1 MRQKAVHLLV
11 DDALPPELRTG
22 APDVSAKG
30 LATLMHQVAVS
41 HPDRYKDTLK
51 QIGDAG
57 REAAY
62 WQGES
67 MGLEDLRPV
76 IDTPAYLRQ
85 MDAEVAQATKGLKD
99 PDAIRT
105 TRENIWHKWSANI
118 QKASMKAALAKGNAV
133 GLSVASGA
141 RGKPL
146 QLQAMLS
153 TPGTFETYKGHIIPI
168 FARRS
173 YAEGVSPAEWL
184 AGTYGAR
191 TSTVST
197 KVATALGGHF
207 CLAEGTMVQMVD
219 GTTRPIQSLQP
230 GDMVYGADK
239 TGKVRPVKVVHLF
252 DQGVQDVR
260 RYTFRAN
267 GARETFE
274 ETCTASHKFLFS
286 QAYRQPY
293 PSVQPI
299 ENYRNRTRIA
309 AVDGFDD
316 TGLPDEEFDLMLGL
330 MLGDG
335 YMPADK
341 VKSRVVFSC
350 FDTRLLEDAL
360 PYLQATGHYFTK
372 LSSAKQVRISRT
384 DINGRSFRLWL
395 MNDCQMAGH
404 LAYDKHIPHLVH
416 GWSNASVMRLFV
428 GLLATDGSLAFN
440 DDKCY
445 INMASASERMLKEL
459 KALMTFRFGIAG
471 TNVSQVREA
480 GPGLICGVPC
490 QVQNGYGWQIAR
502 RTELAKLLPWLQ
514 KYLPGVKRDR
524 LADLQRWVEAG
535 QKSQPLTYQIEK
547 KSEPFSAHCWDI
559 EVDHPDHLFVLA
571 SGLITSNSKMLGQV
585 SAPMMVTTADCG
597 TNNGIE
603 LAKNDASMR
612 NRFLATDTAGVKG
625 GSLLD
630 RKTLGHLVN
639 NHKGDTLIV
648 RSPLTCQAPEGLCA
662 KCLGA
667 DPRGHLY
674 PVGYGAGFT
683 AANAIGEPLCLHG
696 STLVR
701 MADGSTKLITDIQP
715 GDMVL
720 GSDMEGKLTP
730 TKVLRWFENGRR
742 VCVRTVARIG
752 TSQEVEL
759 ISTTAHKILSHKG
772 PKGSVVRPKIQPVE
786 STDTRERHTL
796 LVANHE
802 RPCDPAAHAEVIE
815 QLFFSYDLTYDI
827 EVDNDTHLFAL
838 ANGLVISNTQLALNS
853 KHTSGAA
860 TKKKSYSGLSWLQ
873 RFVQIP
879 DNFPDRAP
887 VAEQAG
893 SVSVQPAPQG
903 GNYVYVGDKTHYVP
917 QHLNLLVKTGQ
928 QVEAGQPLSEGIIR
942 PDDVVRLRGLGEGRN
957 YYATRLH
964 QMLDDSGAANDR
976 RNVEVVARAAVNHV
990 RITDADGWKGHL
1002 PDDMVPYNHVLKDF
1016 EPAEDSEEKAPHEA
1030 VGQYLQKAALHYTP
1044 GTQLT
1049 SSMADQLH
1057 KAGYKSL
1064 LVSKTG
1070 PGFEPE
1076 MVRLQTQSF
1085 ATPDWLAALGTS
1097 YLSKQLATRAQRGQ
1111 DTNIRS
1117 NIHFAPRLAIGEG
1130 FGADAARTG
1139 KF

>member
-67 MGLEDLRPV
+67 MGLDDLRPV

-99 PDAIRT
+99 PDVIRT

-207 CLAEGTMVQMVD
+207 
-219 GTTRPIQSLQP
+219 
-230 GDMVYGADK
+230 
-239 TGKVRPVKVVHLF
+239 
-252 DQGVQDVR
+252 
-260 RYTFRAN
+260 
-267 GARETFE
+267 
-274 ETCTASHKFLFS
+274 
-286 QAYRQPY
+286 
-293 PSVQPI
+293 
-299 ENYRNRTRIA
+299 
-309 AVDGFDD
+309 
-316 TGLPDEEFDLMLGL
+316 
-330 MLGDG
+330 
-335 YMPADK
+335 
-341 VKSRVVFSC
+341 
-350 FDTRLLEDAL
+350 
-360 PYLQATGHYFTK
+360 
-372 LSSAKQVRISRT
+372 
-384 DINGRSFRLWL
+384 
-395 MNDCQMAGH
+395 
-404 LAYDKHIPHLVH
+404 
-416 GWSNASVMRLFV
+416 
-428 GLLATDGSLAFN
+428 
-440 DDKCY
+440 
-445 INMASASERMLKEL
+445 
-459 KALMTFRFGIAG
+459 
-471 TNVSQVREA
+471 
-480 GPGLICGVPC
+480 
-490 QVQNGYGWQIAR
+490 
-502 RTELAKLLPWLQ
+502 
-514 KYLPGVKRDR
+514 
-524 LADLQRWVEAG
+524 
-535 QKSQPLTYQIEK
+535 
-547 KSEPFSAHCWDI
+547 
-559 EVDHPDHLFVLA
+559 
-571 SGLITSNSKMLGQV
+571 SKMLGQV

-625 GSLLD
+625 GALLD

-838 ANGLVISNTQLALNS
+838 ANGLVISNTQLALNQ

-1064 LVSKTG
+1064 LVSKTD